1 MSQFTIFKLKCSN
14 PKTKKPDFKFCAR
27 FLDENGQ
34 IVKTKTLLARKLQDA
49 TIEAQKMLEK
59 GGLGILGEDPLIMD
73 IISSFWKEDS
83 HYALAKTRKGEP
95 LSKDYIY
102 INGCIAKKHLAKK
115 LEGLRVSKITVA
127 FMERVVEKFEKE
139 GKNPRTI
146 NGALNCLQIPLRKWS
161 REHGIPYPLEY
172 FDGHCKEHPKERG
185 TLSIEEIQKI
195 IDLQDESPR
204 IKLACLLGSMC
215 GLRLGEVVGLQP
227 DDVDTGNKIIH
238 VRHNWV
244 SNKEGLKGPKC
255 GSKREV
261 PLPTA
266 VEEAFN
272 LCISVNPYNN
282 CPFVLWNDI
291 DPEHPADRGAIYYGF
306 KRLLARIGIKEEQR
320 KSRNLVFHGL
330 RHTFVSLSRAS
341 GLPDFLVMR
350 MAGHKSASMMENY
363 SHAGNVIDFTAT
375 RAKMDE
381 PFIKKESADKIV
393 I

>member
-172 FDGHCKEHPKERG
+172 FRWA
-185 TLSIEEIQKI
+185 
-195 IDLQDESPR
+195 LQ
-204 IKLACLLGSMC
+204 
-215 GLRLGEVVGLQP
+215 
-227 DDVDTGNKIIH
+227 
-238 VRHNWV
+238 
-244 SNKEGLKGPKC
+244 
-255 GSKREV
+255 
-261 PLPTA
+261 
-266 VEEAFN
+266 
-272 LCISVNPYNN
+272 
-282 CPFVLWNDI
+282 
-291 DPEHPADRGAIYYGF
+291 
-306 KRLLARIGIKEEQR
+306 
-320 KSRNLVFHGL
+320 
-330 RHTFVSLSRAS
+330 RAS
-341 GLPDFLVMR
+341 
-350 MAGHKSASMMENY
+350 
-363 SHAGNVIDFTAT
+363 
-375 RAKMDE
+375 
-381 PFIKKESADKIV
+381 
-393 I
+393 